1 MAADREPGSLNERL
15 AAVRQRVAAAEL
27 RWRRPAGSVHLIAVS
42 KARSTAEIRQAHALG
57 QQAFGESYAQESA
70 DKIRDL
76 SDLAVEWHFVG
87 PLQANKTRL
96 VARGFAWVHSVDR
109 LKIARRLSEQRPPD
123 LAALQ
128 VCLQVNVSGETSKSG
143 VAPEQLEE
151 LAAQVAALPGLTLR
165 GLMAV
170 PAPCL
175 EFERQRLPF
184 AELRRA
190 LERLRAAGH
199 DLDTLSMGMS
209 DDLEAAIA
217 EGATMVRIGTAIFGE
232 RG

>member
-15 AAVRQRVAAAEL
+15 AAVRQRIAAAEL

-42 KARSTAEIRQAHALG
+42 KARSAAEIRQAHALG

-184 AELRRA
+184 AETRRA